1 MAETSNAT
9 AAVASAS
16 ALSAEA
22 TAPPLQ
28 PFAVPTA
35 FDIGWLLADLRA
47 GPVPAARR
55 NVAGGSP
62 SALMAATPPDVEV
75 VRIAAK
81 IGLLSPQI
89 ESAGVGKENLVLI
102 SSRLKVSHDA
112 AARNGALSPRAV
124 DGLFTTISATFTAAS
139 TRMGEALGLGFDLAN
154 TCRLPR
160 DWVNTKNQRDSNQN
174 EKDSKQNENG
184 TMAKEAEKAFLQLFG
199 ARVVKVQAALAD
211 LASSLPQHA
220 ARAVALSLAQWMYWA
235 GKPEL
240 NKHPVVW
247 PDPAV
252 AAALGRQGEV
262 WRAVL
267 AGEKR
272 GQDMLSADDY
282 FSAMWQLAKRQ
293 FLKRPWLWIGSI
305 LLLLVLG
312 GGIALVSTQGI
323 GLKIFGGFVALLG
336 AAGIS
341 TASLKT
347 LTGNLARDLESQLW
361 GAELD
366 FAIANAVTVP
376 PGEWRVNLRK
386 IDTPPPRGFDP
397 HIMTTARV
405 VRKVSEASGS
415 AEDWKQRVTAW
426 RLRKYLDKRF
436 QLTSL
441 DGDTIKRRHTLRLI
455 RHPALHGFKLEH
467 VTPGAPGRLS
477 SVHSGGVKGSGQAKQ
492 HCLVWTF
499 RESHTRWLPRQPHVR
514 LTHVDEFK
522 DDAEAREK
530 AEQPRV
536 IGNDDAD
543 RGREV
548 TDNLVGKP
556 FVVQKPSAAAG
567 QKGERNDR

>member
-1 MAETSNAT
+1 MTETSNAVT
-9 AAVASAS
+9 AVASAS

-47 GPVPAARR
+47 GPATAERR
-55 NVAGGSP
+55 NGVGDPP
-62 SALMAATPPDVEV
+62 SQLMAATPPDVEV
-75 VRIAAK
+75 DRISAK
-81 IGLLSPQI
+81 IGLLSPQT
-89 ESAGVGKENLVLI
+89 ENLGVDKENIVLI
-102 SSRLKVSHDA
+102 NNGLKTSHGD
-112 AARNGALSPRAV
+112 ARNGALSPHAV
-124 DGLFTTISATFTAAS
+124 DGLFATISATFTAAS

-154 TCRLPR
+154 TCRLPWE
-160 DWVNTKNQRDSNQN
+160 DVSTKN
-174 EKDSKQNENG
+174 EKDSKQTDKAANQSKNG

-240 NKHPVVW
+240 NKHAVAW

-282 FSAMWQLAKRQ
+282 FSVMGQLVKSQ
-293 FLKRPWLWIGSI
+293 FRKRPWFWIGSFA
-305 LLLLVLG
+305 LVLIFG
-312 GGIALVSTQGI
+312 IGIALVSTQPTGP
-323 GLKIFGGFVALLG
+323 KIFGGVVALLS

-341 TASLKT
+341 TASFKT
-347 LTGNLARDLESQLW
+347 LAGNLARDLESQVW

-366 FAIANAVTVP
+366 FAIADAVTVP

-397 HIMTTARV
+397 HITTTARV
-405 VRKVSEASGS
+405 VRKVSEASDS
-415 AEDWKQRVTAW
+415 AESWRQRVTAW

-436 QLTSL
+436 HFTPR
-441 DGDTIKRRHTLRLI
+441 DGDPIKRRHTLRLI
-455 RHPALHGFKLEH
+455 RHQALHGFKLKH

-477 SVHSGGVKGSGQAKQ
+477 SVHSADANGNGQAQQ

-499 RESHTRWLPRQPHVR
+499 RESHTRWLPRQPRVR
-514 LTHVDEFK
+514 LTHIDEFK
-522 DDAEAREK
+522 DEASARQK
-530 AEQPRV
+530 ADQPRV
-536 IGNDDAD
+536 IGSDDAD
-543 RGREV
+543 QGPEG
-548 TDNLVGKP
+548 TDDGVEKLGVAQEKS
-556 FVVQKPSAAAG
+556 SATAS
-567 QKGERNDR
+567 QKGGAQ

>member
-1 MAETSNAT
+1 MAETSTVA
-9 AAVASAS
+9 AAVTSVSAP
-16 ALSAEA
+16 SAEA

-47 GPVPAARR
+47 GPVPAERS
-55 NVAGGSP
+55 NVAGGAP
-62 SALMAATPPDVEV
+62 SALMAATPPYVEV
-75 VRIAAK
+75 DQISAK
-81 IGLLSPQI
+81 FGLLSPQI
-89 ESAGVGKENLVLI
+89 ENAGVDKEDLVSI
-102 SSRLKVSHDA
+102 RGRLEKSHDD
-112 AARNGALSPRAV
+112 ARNGALSPATV
-124 DGLFTTISATFTAAS
+124 DGLFATISATLTAAS

-154 TCRLPR
+154 TCRLTR
-160 DWVNTKNQRDSNQN
+160 EDVKTKNEKDSNQSA
-174 EKDSKQNENG
+174 KDSKQNENG
-184 TMAKEAEKAFLQLFG
+184 TKAKQAERAFLGLFG

-211 LASSLPQHA
+211 LASSLPPHA

-235 GKPEL
+235 GKPQL
-240 NKHPVVW
+240 NKHAVVW
-247 PDPAV
+247 PDQAV
-252 AAALGRQGEV
+252 EAALGRQGEV

-282 FSAMWQLAKRQ
+282 FTAMRQLAKTQ

-305 LLLLVLG
+305 ALVLVLG
-312 GGIALVSTQGI
+312 AGIGVVSTQSI
-323 GLKIFGGFVALLG
+323 GLKIFGGAAALLG

-341 TASLKT
+341 TASLKA
-347 LTGNLARDLESQLW
+347 LTGNLARDLESQVW

-405 VRKVSEASGS
+405 VRKVSEASDS
-415 AEDWKQRVTAW
+415 AEDWKQRVKAW

-436 QLTSL
+436 QFKSL

-455 RHPALHGFKLEH
+455 RHQALHGFKLEH

-530 AEQPRV
+530 ADQPRV
-536 IGNDDAD
+536 TGSDDAD
-543 RGREV
+543 REPEG
-548 TDNLVGKP
+548 TDNVLQAVG
-556 FVVQKPSAAAG
+556 VAQQKTSAATG